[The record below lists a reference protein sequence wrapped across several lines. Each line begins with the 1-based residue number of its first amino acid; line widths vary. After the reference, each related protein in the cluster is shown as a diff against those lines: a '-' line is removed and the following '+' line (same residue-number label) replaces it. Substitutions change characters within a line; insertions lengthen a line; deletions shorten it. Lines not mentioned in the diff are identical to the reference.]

1 MFSGSRGWTTCVI
14 SSTLFQKHVH
24 PITHCRTSPLRSGL
38 MAASTNKHQKV
49 RLEGTFKNPQRLVQ
63 MVPYCLHSYK
73 YTYIL
78 GLHTYSICGL
88 LGQNPKD
95 LKIIETRHQYFQ
107 PHFVAKKQPK
117 SIPVTVWLV
126 WGSSICM
133 KRGHELCICH
143 NVIGIWKLQVCH
155 LQQKNICMQ
164 HHTAYLASFFLSTM
178 MTPRPY

>member
-1 MFSGSRGWTTCVI
+1 MFSGNGLLNWTVKWILEDEQLVWSHQHYFKNMFTPSPTAEPHPWGPDWWLLPPTNTKKCGW
-14 SSTLFQKHVH
+14 KA
-24 PITHCRTSPLRSGL
+24 PL
-38 MAASTNKHQKV
+38 
-49 RLEGTFKNPQRLVQ
+49 KNPQRLVQ

-73 YTYIL
+73 YIYIL
-78 GLHTYSICGL
+78 GLHTSSICGL
-88 LGQNPKD
+88 LGQNPED

-107 PHFVAKKQPK
+107 SHVVAKKQPK

-155 LQQKNICMQ
+155 LQQKTYACNMTQ
-164 HHTAYLASFFLSTM
+164 HI
-178 MTPRPY
+178 